1 MHHGLIGVLAGGD
14 SPEREVSLIS
24 GRSVSAAL
32 QEAGYRAVMLDIDSL
47 DDVVPALSGI
57 DIAFNVLHGGAGE
70 DGTVALLLDVLE
82 IPYPGSRPQACSLAM
97 DKVRTREVL
106 SRKGISVPPG
116 RAYNGEKVDVF
127 CANAVREFGF
137 PLVVKPHNLGSSV
150 GVHIVDTE
158 ADVVACAIDILN
170 RFGPFLIE
178 GYVPGRELTAGI
190 LHLEGEDQ
198 ALPLI
203 EIIPKDGFFDYSAKY
218 TDGMADFLSPAH
230 LTETEAER
238 TSAAALAAHHATGCS
253 GYSRVDLRLAPD
265 GTPYILEV
273 NTLPGMTPMSD
284 LPRAAAAAG
293 IDFTQLVQTML
304 ATTNQG
310 GK

>member
-1 MHHGLIGVLAGGD
+1 MHYGLIGVLAGGD
-14 SPEREVSLIS
+14 SPERDVSLIS
-24 GRSVSAAL
+24 GKSVATAL
-32 QEAGYRAVMLDIDSL
+32 KKSGYRTVLLDIDSL
-47 DDVVPALSGI
+47 DDLVPALSGI
-57 DIAFNVLHGGAGE
+57 DTAFNVLHGGAGE

-116 RAYNGEKVDVF
+116 RAYSGEKVDVF
-127 CANAVREFGF
+127 CADAVREFGF
-137 PLVVKPHNLGSSV
+137 PLVVKPYNLGSSV
-150 GVHIVDTE
+150 GVHIVNTE
-158 ADVVACAIDILN
+158 ANAVACAANILN

-178 GYVPGRELTAGI
+178 GYIPGRELTAGI

-203 EIIPKDGFFDYSAKY
+203 EIRPKDKFFDYSAKY
-218 TDGMADFLSPAH
+218 TDGMADFLSPAP
-230 LTETEAER
+230 LSEAETKR

-253 GYSRVDLRLAPD
+253 GYSRVDLRLAPN

-273 NTLPGMTPMSD
+273 NTIPGMTPMSD
-284 LPRAAAAAG
+284 LPRAAATVG
-293 IDFTQLVQTML
+293 IDFTHLVQAML
-304 ATTNQG
+304 ATINQG